1 MRPTVRG
8 WVLALL
14 VGPVAFACSHTRVQ
28 DVEVI
33 EPLPA
38 QPFGKLLVLG
48 IHEDSRVRRL
58 FENAFVAEL
67 AAQNVE
73 GVQSYKFIYEERAIT
88 VSNVLRALQE
98 SGADS
103 LVTVRAMNADTG
115 TPRIARREGSAVFD
129 LKPLSGDRSVFSRGT
144 QVTLQTNVYEAGS
157 KRLVL
162 SATSQA
168 VGAESVEDV
177 GHEICRVTVTS
188 LAREKLL
195 KSGNSTTRFH

>member
-1 MRPTVRG
+1 MHRPVRCF
-8 WVLALL
+8 VLALL
-14 VGPVAFACSHTRVQ
+14 VGTIALACSHTRVQ

-38 QPFGKLLVLG
+38 QPFAKLLILG
-48 IHEDSRVRRL
+48 IHEDGRIRRL

-67 AAQNVE
+67 AAEKVV
-73 GVQSYKFIYEERAIT
+73 GVQSYKFIYEERAIN
-88 VSNVLRALQE
+88 VQNVLRALQE
-98 SGADS
+98 SGADA
-103 LVTVRAMNADTG
+103 LVTVRAMNAGTG

-129 LKPLSGDRSVFSRGT
+129 LHPLNGDQSLVSRGT
-144 QVTLQTNVYEAGS
+144 QITLQTNVYEASS

-168 VGAESVEDV
+168 VNPESVEEI
-177 GHEICRVTVTS
+177 GHEICHATVVS

-195 KSGNSTTRFH
+195 KR

>member
-1 MRPTVRG
+1 MRRLACCF
-8 WVLALL
+8 VLALL
-14 VGPVAFACSHTRVQ
+14 VGSIAFACSHTRVQ

-33 EPLPA
+33 DPLPA
-38 QPFGKLLVLG
+38 QPFAKLLVLG
-48 IHEDSRVRRL
+48 IHEDGRIRRL

-67 AAQNVE
+67 AAENVV
-73 GVQSYKFIYEERAIT
+73 GVQSYKFIYEERAIN
-88 VSNVLRALQE
+88 VQNVLRALQE
-98 SGADS
+98 SDADS
-103 LVTVRAMNADTG
+103 LVTVRAMNAGTG

-129 LKPLSGDRSVFSRGT
+129 LHPLSGDQSLVSRGT
-144 QVTLQTNVYEAGS
+144 QVTLQTNVYEASS

-168 VGAESVEDV
+168 VRPESVEDL

-195 KSGNSTTRFH
+195 KKP